1 MQRIFYFSGFRMTVF
16 DWDEKTLVS
25 SREFLPNSQGLNDF
39 EYLLKNSLKI
49 PGKLLVDMIE
59 EDFRR
64 ETVPHVNFIDRQG
77 LISRLIDKHY
87 RDETYVHAKILGR
100 SKIGRKDDRVLL
112 SALTNTSLLAPWLDR
127 LKDNDARLAG
137 IWSIP
142 LLTDKLLKPIFNEDK
157 HALIVSRQVR
167 SALRNSYFQDGKLLL
182 SRQAKFDKD
191 MWDKEDDFEGVISNL
206 ERGTIEI
213 YNFLQNQRIMEG
225 DDHLNVY
232 CIMQEDQLSDARA
245 LAQNTPQV
253 HYAFL
258 SLEQIFSN
266 YHIQGCEGRG
276 ADALFA
282 YLCTRTNPISDHY
295 ATEDQKATYYQYLV
309 DKFVRQVAEIGS
321 LMFITAAVVFAL
333 NSLKIGQQEEQL
345 RYQITQLQVEYDDK
359 YALMSNQLETAAS
372 VRDSVQLVD
381 LLASDTSQAPH
392 RYFGDLGGVL
402 NRPEFSNIRL
412 LEMGWR
418 KLPSPEVTQNVISHT
433 LSLATDNDPLLQ
445 DTLMQEYYE
454 EMQQEG
460 MLGLKSTMT
469 LIGHIE
475 TDGYTY
481 RSTIGSMERFVAELE
496 QIEGVEKVLLLTTA
510 VDVRDTARFTGR
522 VGQTDSSTA
531 ADSDKFEIM
540 IIWEQ
545 PQRARAI

>member
-1 MQRIFYFSGFRMTVF
+1 MQRIFYFSGYRMTVF
-16 DWDEKTLVS
+16 DWEEKTLVS
-25 SREFLPNSQGLNDF
+25 SREFLPNEEGLKDF
-39 EYLLKNSLKI
+39 EYLLKNSLKM

-64 ETVPHVNFIDRQG
+64 ETIPHVNFMDRSG
-77 LISRLIDKHY
+77 LITRLVDKHY
-87 RDETYVHAKILGR
+87 RDETYVHAKVLGR

-112 SALTNTSLLAPWLDR
+112 SALTNTSLLAPWLE
-127 LKDNDARLAG
+127 LIQENDTRLAG

-142 LLTDKLLKPIFNEDK
+142 LLTDKLLKPIVDEDK

-191 MWDKEDDFEGVISNL
+191 MWDKEDFEGVISNL

-232 CIMQEDQLSDARA
+232 CIMQEDQLAEARS
-245 LAQNTPQV
+245 LVHHTERV

-258 SLEQIFSN
+258 SLEQLFSN
-266 YHIQGCEGRG
+266 FNIQGCEGRG

-282 YLCTRTNPISDHY
+282 FLCTRTNPINDHY
-295 ATEDQKATYYQYLV
+295 ATEEQKATYYQYLV
-309 DKFVRQVAEIGS
+309 DKFVTQVAEIGS
-321 LMFITAAVVFAL
+321 LVFITAAVVFAL
-333 NSLKIGQQEEQL
+333 NSLKLGQQEEQL
-345 RYQITQLQVEYDDK
+345 RYQISQLQAEYDEK
-359 YALMSNQLETAAS
+359 YAMMSNELESAHRVES
-372 VRDSVQLVD
+372 SVQLID
-381 LLASDTSQAPH
+381 RLKNDTAQAPH
-392 RYFGDLGGVL
+392 VYFDELGGVL
-402 NRPEFSNIRL
+402 NRPEFGNIRL
-412 LEMGWR
+412 TEMGWK
-418 KLPSPEVTQNVISHT
+418 KLPSPEVTQLIISHT
-433 LSLATDNDPLLQ
+433 LSLDTDNDPLLQ
-445 DTLMQEYYE
+445 ETLMQEYYD

-460 MLGLKSTMT
+460 IPGLKSTMT
-469 LIGHIE
+469 LIGRIQ

-496 QIEGVEKVLLLTTA
+496 EIEGVEKVLLLTTA
-510 VDVRDTARFTGR
+510 VDVRDTSRFTGQL
-522 VGQTDSSTA
+522 GQTDSTVSV
-531 ADSDKFEIM
+531 DGDKFEIM

-545 PQRARAI
+545 PQNA